1 MDIAKEFAALFTF
14 HGLFTLLVLSALELV
29 LGIDNIIFIS
39 LVIVRLPQE
48 KRFSARLTGLSLAF
62 IMRVAMLFAIVWLSK
77 ITTHLFSVSNIDVSV
92 RDILF
97 FVGGAY
103 LMWSTLQEL
112 KEHLQGKQEPNSVD
126 IKPAAF
132 GKIIMQIVLVD
143 MLFSFDSIFTA
154 IGLIQ
159 NLVIMAAAV
168 AIGMVFMIWIAGKTS
183 DFIERHPNIKTI
195 ALGFI
200 MLVGFALLAN
210 AFHYN
215 IPEEYL
221 YIPFGLALI
230 VELVRMRIKISRKS

>member
-1 MDIAKEFAALFTF
+1 MNIAQEFTALFTF
-14 HGLFTLLVLSALELV
+14 HGLFTLCVLSGLELV

-39 LVIVRLPQE
+39 LVVVKLPQD

-62 IMRVAMLFAIVWLSK
+62 VMRVIMLFAIVWLSK
-77 ITTHLFSVSNIDVSV
+77 ITSALFSFANIDVSV

-97 FVGGAY
+97 LVGGAY

-112 KEHLQGKQEPNSVD
+112 KEHLKGKNETKQVD
-126 IKPAAF
+126 TKPAAF

-168 AIGMVFMIWIAGKTS
+168 AIGMVFMLWIAGKAS
-183 DFIERHPNIKTI
+183 DFINRHPNIKTI

-221 YIPFGLALI
+221 YIPFGIALI
-230 VELVRMRIKISRKS
+230 VELVRMKFSRKS